1 MKKFISLLDN
11 QVQLFLCDNPIPL
24 PLVGMASSNN
34 THQHIIILYTYK
46 AFIGEI
52 FKILLMVTCY
62 AQLQMGFHQKKKN
75 NLVIKMT
82 KHTKLVSDHL
92 HCSNFFKNTH
102 SSNVVLTNIAFNY
115 YTNIH
120 IHFMIQ
126 ETHACS
132 RLKDPC
138 HYPL

>member
-1 MKKFISLLDN
+1 MGDFLTLL
-11 QVQLFLCDNPIPL
+11 V
-24 PLVGMASSNN
+24 
-34 THQHIIILYTYK
+34 
-46 AFIGEI
+46 
-52 FKILLMVTCY
+52 VTCY

-75 NLVIKMT
+75 LVTKLT

-92 HCSNFFKNTH
+92 HCSKLFKNTH
-102 SSNVVLTNIAFNY
+102 SSNVVFTHIAFNY

-126 ETHACS
+126 ETHTCN